1 MNQVLAVSIRPIQAL
16 EPVDEGSLDQ
26 LLDPLVPVQED
37 ELPQGVLDL
46 MASLILPPQRPMIEA
61 VRALA
66 RQVLSVG
73 QQVLAVGGDEARS
86 VVQGT
91 LAVEPDGK
99 PLIARETVAY
109 PPLHPLLEKLA
120 QHPLPQHPLPQRPQP
135 LASVVDKATTPV
147 PIAPSTV
154 EPITAPRARPAS
166 RLDEQQSPQI
176 PQGFQDVRPT
186 PTVALAAIPSPVLPP
201 APPMLEVMVE
211 ALPDTDRS
219 VLQVP
224 FNKGA
229 ANGQVTITRLP
240 DEPARNF
247 TLNPSNAQVLEQL
260 KAPFELAREP
270 AWRLAD
276 SGDEQP
282 RQGSQQTPDEDPDE
296 QAERP
301 V

>member
-1 MNQVLAVSIRPIQAL
+1 MNQVLAVPTRPVQAL

-26 LLDPLVPVQED
+26 WLDPLVPVQED

-46 MASLILPPQRPMIEA
+46 MASLTLPPRRPMIEA
-61 VRALA
+61 AQALA
-66 RQVLSVG
+66 RQALSVG
-73 QQVLAVGGDEARS
+73 QQVLAVEGDEARS

-109 PPLHPLLEKLA
+109 PPLHPQLEKLA
-120 QHPLPQHPLPQRPQP
+120 QHPLPQRLQP
-135 LASVVDKATTPV
+135 LASAVDKATTPV

-154 EPITAPRARPAS
+154 EPLTAPRARPAS
-166 RLDEQQSPQI
+166 RLDEQQSPHI

-186 PTVALAAIPSPVLPP
+186 PAVALAAIPSPVLPP
-201 APPMLEVMVE
+201 APPVLEVMVE
-211 ALPDTDRS
+211 ALPDTNRG

-229 ANGQVTITRLP
+229 AHGQVTITRLP
-240 DEPARNF
+240 DEPARNL

-301 V
+301 A